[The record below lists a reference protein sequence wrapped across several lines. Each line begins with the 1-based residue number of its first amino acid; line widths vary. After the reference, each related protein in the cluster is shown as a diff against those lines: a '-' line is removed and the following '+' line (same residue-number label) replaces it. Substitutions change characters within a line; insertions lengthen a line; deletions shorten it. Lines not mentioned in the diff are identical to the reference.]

1 MASAL
6 LGMLSFFEARV
17 QALLGDVDGTGPTHT
32 LAPLLAAWMLG
43 ALLGVRH
50 AFEPDHLAAVA
61 TFVGEKRGV
70 GASWLGAAWGL
81 GHTLALVA
89 VGTLLVALRLEMPPR
104 AEAALE
110 LLVAFTLV
118 GLGVHG
124 LARAFGWRR
133 AEPDHAPHGLWHQ
146 GRRPLTIGLIHGLAG
161 SGALTVLVM
170 ARMPSVPAAV
180 VFMALFGLGS
190 AATMAL
196 VTGLVGRTLDGAP
209 RGARLRR
216 WLPYITASTSFGVGL
231 FWGLES
237 LGSLLV

>member
-6 LGMLSFFEARV
+6 LGMFSLFEAHVR
-17 QALLGDVDGTGPTHT
+17 ALFEEPSQPGT
-32 LAPLLAAWMLG
+32 LAPLVAAWTLG
-43 ALLGVRH
+43 ALLGMRH

-61 TFVGEKRGV
+61 TFVGDRRGV

-89 VGTLLVALRLEMPPR
+89 VGGVLVALRMEMP
-104 AEAALE
+104 ASVEATLE
-110 LLVAFTLV
+110 LLVALTLV
-118 GLGVHG
+118 GLGGLG
-124 LARAFGWRR
+124 LARAFGFQR
-133 AEPDHAPHGLWHQ
+133 AHADHAHVSVWHR

-170 ARMPSVPAAV
+170 ARMPSVGAAL

-196 VTGLVGRTLDGAP
+196 VTGLVGRSLAAGRHGT
-209 RGARLRR
+209 RLHR
-216 WLPYITASTSFGVGL
+216 WLPVATAMASLGVGVV
-231 FWGLES
+231 WGAES
-237 LGSLLV
+237 LSSLLG

>member
-6 LGMLSFFEARV
+6 LGMFSLFEAHFR
-17 QALLGDVDGTGPTHT
+17 ALFEEPGQGGA
-32 LAPLLAAWMLG
+32 LAPLIAAWALG
-43 ALLGVRH
+43 AVLGMRH

-61 TFVGEKRGV
+61 TFVGEKRGL

-89 VGTLLVALRLEMPPR
+89 VGGALVALRLEMP
-104 AEAALE
+104 ASIEATLE
-110 LLVAFTLV
+110 LLVAFTLM
-118 GLGVHG
+118 GLGGLG
-124 LARAFGWRR
+124 LARASGWRR
-133 AEPDHAPHGLWHQ
+133 AQEDHAHVSLWHR

-170 ARMPSVPAAV
+170 ARMPSVSAAL

-196 VTGLVGRTLDGAP
+196 VTGLVGRSLEGAQ
-209 RGARLRR
+209 RGARLQRG
-216 WLPYITASTSFGVGL
+216 LPFVTATVSLAVGVV
-231 FWGLES
+231 WGVES
-237 LGSLLV
+237 LRALLA